1 MAKIDRLGWAAGISL
16 VSYGVRIGI
25 RTNEPEVLEQVRPL
39 LPPGWKP
46 AAAPFVD
53 WLYSLRVGG
62 EGRSVRVRNYHLL
75 YAGSQ
80 RLARS
85 MEIADLFEPLE
96 NHVQLL
102 VAESARRRV
111 FVHAGV
117 VGWRGQAILIPGRSF
132 TGKTTLVASLVRAG
146 ATYYS
151 DEYAVL
157 DSQGRVY
164 PSPRRLSIRED
175 ENQRPRRCSPEALGG
190 RAGSRPLPVRLVVVT
205 RYRPGARWRPRVLPP
220 GHAALALL
228 HNTVPAQRKPAAVL
242 DALQQVVCQATTV
255 KGVRGEAEPVAEAL
269 LDRLG
274 PRSGLLARSGRHR
287 LALAAA

>member
-1 MAKIDRLGWAAGISL
+1 MAKLDRLGWAAGISL

-46 AAAPFVD
+46 APAPVVD

-62 EGRSVRVRNYHLL
+62 ERRSPSVRSYHLL

-85 MEIADLFEPLE
+85 MELHDLFEPLE

-102 VAESARRRV
+102 VAETARQRV

-117 VGWRGQAILIPGRSF
+117 VGWRGQAIVIPGRSF
-132 TGKTTLVASLVRAG
+132 TGKTTLVTSLVRAG

-157 DSQGRVY
+157 DAQGRVY
-164 PSPRRLSIRED
+164 PYPRRLSIREAGD
-175 ENQRPRRCSPEALGG
+175 QPPRRCTPEALGG

-205 RYRPGARWRPRVLPP
+205 GYRPGARWRPRLLPP

-242 DALQQVVCQATTV
+242 DALQQVVCQATTL
-255 KGVRGEAEPVAEAL
+255 KGVRGEAGPVAEAL
-269 LDRLG
+269 LDCLER
-274 PRSGLLARSGRHR
+274 
-287 LALAAA
+287 